1 MTTVGYG
8 DITPV
13 TEVEYLFCIFQ
24 MLVGASLFAYVVG
37 NMASLLGNID
47 SASTQLKEK
56 LESVTEFMAST
67 DYLSSFG
74 TGSNNTITFRY
85 PTVAQTGTFH
95 ETRIL
100 SELSPSLRIEV
111 ALYVHRELVSTVP
124 FLRETNKK
132 LAEAGQS
139 HLMSHDVAELST
151 GQYFGEMGMLV
162 GDDRRTETVWAT
174 TNVELAALSQSDLD
188 ECLLDYPDAGVV
200 LRQLAQNRL
209 TALQRLYRRHLAG
222 SPGSAAEALVTQQVW
237 QGTANPDAFD
247 NILPECAI
255 IDDISAL
262 LGDIGS
268 RMEEQTTELQSRLAQ
283 FFEVFQNE
291 EDEHNNSGAGVT
303 SNDSR
308 GASSSGAAQDV
319 PPATV
324 NIVPSSAGGLE
335 LQ

>member
-1 MTTVGYG
+1 
-8 DITPV
+8 
-13 TEVEYLFCIFQ
+13 
-24 MLVGASLFAYVVG
+24 
-37 NMASLLGNID
+37 
-47 SASTQLKEK
+47 
-56 LESVTEFMAST
+56 
-67 DYLSSFG
+67 
-74 TGSNNTITFRY
+74 
-85 PTVAQTGTFH
+85 
-95 ETRIL
+95 
-100 SELSPSLRIEV
+100 
-111 ALYVHRELVSTVP
+111 
-124 FLRETNKK
+124 
-132 LAEAGQS
+132 
-139 HLMSHDVAELST
+139 MSHDVAELST

-291 EDEHNNSGAGVT
+291 EDEHKQLWCWSHIQRFPRSVVVRCGAGCAPCHCQHCPILR
-303 SNDSR
+303 R
-308 GASSSGAAQDV
+308 GA
-319 PPATV
+319 
-324 NIVPSSAGGLE
+324 
-335 LQ
+335 